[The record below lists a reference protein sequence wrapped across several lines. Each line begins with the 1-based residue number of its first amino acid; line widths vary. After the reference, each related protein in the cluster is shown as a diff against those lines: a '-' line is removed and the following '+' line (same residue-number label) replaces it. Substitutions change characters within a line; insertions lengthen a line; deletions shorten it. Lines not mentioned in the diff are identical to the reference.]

1 MIEVYIVVPVG
12 TVVYGGST
20 SLQGAVEK
28 MPADRAVESVC
39 VQITEDGD

>member
-1 MIEVYIVVPVG
+1 MIEVYVVVPRG

-28 MPADRAVESVC
+28 MPADDTVETVL
-39 VQITEDGD
+39 VHITEDDN